1 MRATPDRLSEMP
13 TRLKLTGIWDQ
24 LDGLLHEADRQEPS
38 LRKTPVLL
46 RERDT
51 GALAEPPPMRQARG
65 RRLAYGS
72 FNHPF
77 VTLMN
82 GPFRA

>member
-51 GALAEPPPMRQARG
+51 GALAEPPPMRQA
-65 RRLAYGS
+65 
-72 FNHPF
+72 
-77 VTLMN
+77 
-82 GPFRA
+82 